1 MGPFESDFRGGEV
14 PPFLPMLD
22 CSLGGGEILEGLSGW
37 LASKVLG
44 FCRCDT
50 GL

>member
-22 CSLGGGEILEGLSGW
+22 CSLGGEILEGLSGL